1 MTFTYRA
8 IGKMQPIFSFSIDVL
23 TPRTSGAEAQHQ

>member
-1 MTFTYRA
+1 MR
-8 IGKMQPIFSFSIDVL
+8 PIFSFSIDVL

>member
-1 MTFTYRA
+1 
-8 IGKMQPIFSFSIDVL
+8 MQPIFSFSIDVL

>member
-1 MTFTYRA
+1 MTFTYRV
-8 IGKMQPIFSFSIDVL
+8 IGKIEPFFSFSINVL